1 MTSRHCLHLNMAE
14 PINSVENV
22 KKAQTFEDRVRIKKA
37 GRPMHMIDFE
47 GRAGKIFNSSY
58 NNACLI

>member
-1 MTSRHCLHLNMAE
+1 MAE

-22 KKAQTFEDRVRIKKA
+22 KKAQTFEDRVRIFLKA